1 MISVSADPKRFI
13 CALGP
18 GGWKQMMMIRRASTV
33 VLSRCF
39 ATRVISV
46 LDASPASAVQLH
58 HGPKHNLPF
67 LSGSRL
73 SSRKHST
80 SVKTNPVIPKANVET
95 TKQDNDDDS
104 GDDVVDLVGPRPAAW
119 WTGKA
124 PKHGLCP
131 GVEADGCIYSLPQ
144 LTFAANANAASC
156 PSSIGNQ
163 SLNAAAAVSAASA
176 AASASALL
184 IKKSLQD
191 YFDNTWTM
199 TEVLLS
205 SLQGEEA
212 FQLPPYHDLRH
223 PMIFYYGHP
232 GNNVLHPMWY
242 VLCSRCYASRRQSIH
257 ISGCIYSLMNAV

>member
-1 MISVSADPKRFI
+1 MSADPKRFI

-80 SVKTNPVIPKANVET
+80 SVKTNPVIPKVHHSLERNILLHLHSNVET

-176 AASASALL
+176 SASALL

-232 GNNVLHPMWY
+232 GNPY
-242 VLCSRCYASRRQSIH
+242 
-257 ISGCIYSLMNAV
+257 IYLDVYIV